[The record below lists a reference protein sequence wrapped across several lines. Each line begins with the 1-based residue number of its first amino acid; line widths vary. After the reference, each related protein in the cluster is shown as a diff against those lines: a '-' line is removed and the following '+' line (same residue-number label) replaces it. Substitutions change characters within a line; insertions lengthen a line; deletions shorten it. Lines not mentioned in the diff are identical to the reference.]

1 LLSARLSLPL
11 IVNCSP
17 SFAFFGILIVKL
29 VDMSS
34 RTGVFSDI
42 DMGYLR
48 LRMYNSPAMVMMAIG
63 NRYVSRRVATFV
75 VALLGLNINPGLV
88 EPLNSAVSVKDPV
101 SLIWVVNWYVPSGF
115 VVAFPRMVP
124 LYVKSI
130 VSPPSPA
137 PESILVRIPV
147 TWNCAP
153 SVADEGAEMVRFVPT
168 SNGEIWIVADAELGR
183 NVTITD

>member
-1 LLSARLSLPL
+1 
-11 IVNCSP
+11 
-17 SFAFFGILIVKL
+17 
-29 VDMSS
+29 
-34 RTGVFSDI
+34 
-42 DMGYLR
+42 MGYLR